1 MNEPSPQPKEAPTVA
16 PSTPQRATQPA
27 PQFIERVTH
36 RLGEW
41 FQTRRTPYRSARVE
55 WDGSDI
61 VVRLSFEDAEQLVGS
76 MAAADGGGRPVS
88 SAVDRTFVP
97 RPKSSKRGAA

>member
-36 RLGEW
+36 RLSEATEREVGMPSL
-41 FQTRRTPYRSARVE
+41 F
-55 WDGSDI
+55 D
-61 VVRLSFEDAEQLVGS
+61 LLDALQPA
-76 MAAADGGGRPVS
+76 MAATGE
-88 SAVDRTFVP
+88 DRSVTEG
-97 RPKSSKRGAA
+97 SG